1 MKIKSVDIN
10 LIETPEGFGY
20 DVEITDEGAT
30 LAQYIEALDNFLD
43 AKVAPCLGCDNCC
56 YQRIPLILPDI
67 YQYAGKEPKAIG
79 EFLEKRCAV
88 TRLGAALDI
97 RLAQGEDGICTFLD
111 GDNQRCTDHLHR
123 TMVCHTYICL
133 PQTPRARELREH
145 LINQG
150 EDALVAELLTMGLL
164 PRFKEMAGVYPT
176 DPHWA
181 GKDYHEVLLQQ
192 VVPEKLWAEL
202 TNSL

>member
-1 MKIKSVDIN
+1 MKTNGVNIN

-20 DVEITDEGAT
+20 DVEIADKGAT
-30 LAQYIEALDNFLD
+30 LAQYIDALDSFLD

-67 YQYAGKEPKAIG
+67 YQYAGKEPKSIAD
-79 EFLEKRCAV
+79 FLEKRCAV
-88 TRLGAALDI
+88 TKLGAALDI
-97 RLAQGEDGICTFLD
+97 RLAQGENGICTFLD
-111 GDNQRCTDHLHR
+111 RDNQRCTDHLHR

-150 EDALVAELLTMGLL
+150 EDALAAELLTMGLL
-164 PRFKEMAGVYPT
+164 PQFKEMAQVYTPNP
-176 DPHWA
+176 DWS
-181 GKDYHEVLLQQ
+181 GKDYHEILIQRA
-192 VVPEKLWAEL
+192 VPGELWAEL